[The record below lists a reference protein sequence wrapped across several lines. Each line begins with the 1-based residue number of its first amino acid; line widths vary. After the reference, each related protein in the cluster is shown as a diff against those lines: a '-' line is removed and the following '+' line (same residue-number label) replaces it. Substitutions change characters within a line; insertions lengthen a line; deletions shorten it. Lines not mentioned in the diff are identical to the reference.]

1 MTRIPEMEMEI
12 TSRTRGL
19 WEKESGANHFI
30 YTRPD
35 YARRPSRG
43 QQEKSGREGSRY
55 ADALWWM
62 EPATVIPIES
72 VSLFLFLSCSFAR
85 ARVTLTHFVHV
96 KAESSSRCL
105 SLRRLV
111 YSSSLN
117 PYVSITVVT
126 RDARPP
132 AVRWNVR

>member
-12 TSRTRGL
+12 TIRTRDL
-19 WEKESGANHFI
+19 WEKESGAITLFAHVPI
-30 YTRPD
+30 MRGD
-35 YARRPSRG
+35 HLG

-72 VSLFLFLSCSFAR
+72 VPLFLFLSCSFAR

-105 SLRRLV
+105 SLHRLV